1 MKQSALA
8 DTTHPRI
15 LIIDL
20 GSQYTLVI
28 ARTLRELGFRS
39 AVLNSAQAGNWIA
52 KHPLD
57 AIILSGGDASVN
69 DPKAPQPP
77 KIVWKCGVPVLGIC
91 YGMQFMVKHFGGIVA
106 HVREHAEYG
115 PAQIRVTSDSL
126 LFKDTKVTQDVW
138 ASHGDTPQKLPKGFE
153 AIAAAE
159 TYSYAAIQNTDKKLY
174 AVQFHPEVTHTKEG
188 KQILKNFL
196 TRIAS
201 CTYDWD
207 ADAFKQRIVESIE
220 QETQGKKVI
229 IGFSG
234 GVDSTTLTAL
244 LRRAVGP
251 KRVFPVCIDAGQFR
265 EGELTHVRSAARAAG
280 VKLTVMNVEQEMVRA
295 LARTTDA
302 EKKRAAFR
310 EVYKKAFARAV
321 IKIGGSKSKLCIAQG
336 TLATDLIESGAGGE
350 SVKIKTHHN
359 VGLTFSVA
367 QIHPLKDLFKY
378 EVRALAESL
387 DLPKTISS
395 REPFPGP
402 GLLLRVNGAPVTK
415 ERLDLVRHAD
425 TVVRSVL
432 AKNQELLA
440 KENITVSQLVVSLA
454 AGVSHVGVKG
464 DERVYL
470 SPIVVRA
477 VKTIDFMTAEGVQF
491 PAQVRKDITQALC
504 RHKKIGTVLFNET
517 DKPPATTEP
526 E

>member
-1 MKQSALA
+1 MKQSAQV
-8 DTTHPRI
+8 DVSHPRI

-39 AVLNSAQAGNWIA
+39 AVLNPAQAGKWIA

-69 DPKAPQPP
+69 DPHSPRPP
-77 KIVWKCGVPVLGIC
+77 DALWKCGVPVLGIC
-91 YGMQFMVKHFGGIVA
+91 YGMQYMVKHFGGVVA

-115 PAQIRVTSDSL
+115 PARIRVTSVSK
-126 LFKDTKVTQDVW
+126 LFEGTDVSQDVW
-138 ASHGDTPQKLPKGFE
+138 ASHGDTPQKLPKGFV

-159 TYSYAAIQNTDKKLY
+159 TYSCAAIQNTEKKLY

-188 KQILKNFL
+188 KTILNNFL

-201 CTYDWD
+201 CARDWD
-207 ADAFKQRIVESIE
+207 ADAFKERIIDSIAR
-220 QETQGKKVI
+220 ETEGKRVI

-244 LRRAVGP
+244 LRKAVGP

-265 EGELTHVRSAARAAG
+265 DGELVHVRNAARAAG
-280 VKLTVMNVEQEMVRA
+280 VKLTIMNVEAEMLRA
-295 LARTTDA
+295 LKHTTDA
-302 EKKRAAFR
+302 EEKRAAFR
-310 EVYKKAFARAV
+310 EVYKKAFAQAV
-321 IKIGGSKSKLCIAQG
+321 KKVGGAKSKLCIAQG
-336 TLATDLIESGAGGE
+336 TLATDLIESGAGGQ

-359 VGLTFSVA
+359 VGLRFSVE

-387 DLPKTISS
+387 DLPKTIAT

-402 GLLLRVNGAPVTK
+402 GLLLRVNGAPVTR
-415 ERLDLVRHAD
+415 ERLDIVRHAD
-425 TVVRSVL
+425 SVVRSIL
-432 AKNQELLA
+432 EKHDSLL
-440 KENITVSQLVVSLA
+440 KSENVTVSQLVVSLA

-491 PAQVRKDITQALC
+491 PAPVRKEITQQLC

-517 DKPPATTEP
+517 DKPPATTEA

>member
-1 MKQSALA
+1 MEGHSQGV
-8 DTTHPRI
+8 HPRI

-39 AVLNSAQAGNWIA
+39 AVLNPHQAERWL
-52 KHPLD
+52 KTHELD

-69 DPKAPQPP
+69 DPRAPQPP
-77 KIVWKCGVPVLGIC
+77 VSLWKQGVPVLGIC
-91 YGMQFMVKHFGGIVA
+91 YGMQYMVKHFGGVVA

-115 PAQIRVTSDSL
+115 PAKIKITKDTQ
-126 LFKDTKVTQDVW
+126 LFKNTSKEQNVW

-153 AIAAAE
+153 AIAAAD
-159 TYSYAAIQNTDKKLY
+159 TYPCAAIQNTDRKLY
-174 AVQFHPEVTHTKEG
+174 AVQFHPEVTHTPEG
-188 KQILKNFL
+188 KTILSNFL
-196 TRIAS
+196 KDIAG
-201 CTYDWD
+201 CAQDWD
-207 ADAFKQRIVESIE
+207 AEAFKEGIIKGIAASTTDKR
-220 QETQGKKVI
+220 VI

-244 LRRAVGP
+244 IRRAIGP

-265 EGELTHVRSAARAAG
+265 EGEIAHVKAAAKAAG
-280 VKLTVMNVEQEMVRA
+280 VTLTVMNVEKEMLNA
-295 LARTTDA
+295 LKKITDA
-302 EKKRAAFR
+302 EVKRAAFR
-310 EVYKKAFARAV
+310 EVYKRSFARAV
-321 IKIGGSKSKLCIAQG
+321 QKIGGKKSALCIAQG

-359 VGLTFSVA
+359 VGLRFSVE
-367 QIHPLKDLFKY
+367 QIHPLRDLFKY

-387 DLPKTISS
+387 GLPASIAA

-415 ERLDLVRHAD
+415 ERLDIVRHAD
-425 TVVRSVL
+425 TVVRNVL
-432 AKNQELLA
+432 KQQDALL
-440 KENITVSQLVVSLA
+440 KEEGVVVSQLVVSLA
-454 AGVSHVGVKG
+454 AGVMHVGVKG

-470 SPIVVRA
+470 APVVVRA

-491 PAQVRKDITQALC
+491 PAVVRKEITQQLC

>member
-1 MKQSALA
+1 MKDSALEK
-8 DTTHPRI
+8 HPRI

-28 ARTLRELGFRS
+28 ARTLRELGYRS
-39 AVLNSAQAGNWIA
+39 AVLNPHQAERWLKN
-52 KHPLD
+52 HELD

-69 DPKAPQPP
+69 DRHAPKPP
-77 KIVWKCGVPVLGIC
+77 AALWRKGVPVLGIC
-91 YGMQFMVKHFGGIVA
+91 YGMQYMVKHFGGVVA
-106 HVREHAEYG
+106 HVQEHAEYG
-115 PAQIRVTSDSL
+115 PARIRITKDSL
-126 LFKDTKVTQDVW
+126 LFKNTPETQDVW
-138 ASHGDTPQKLPKGFE
+138 ASHGDTPQKLPVGFE
-153 AIAAAE
+153 AVAAAE
-159 TYSYAAIQNTDKKLY
+159 AYSCAAIQNTQKKLY

-188 KQILKNFL
+188 KTILNNFLKN
-196 TRIAS
+196 IAH
-201 CTYDWD
+201 CIQDWD
-207 ADAFKQRIVESIE
+207 AEAFKQSII
-220 QETQGKKVI
+220 QGIAIDTAGKHVI

-244 LRRAVGP
+244 IRRAVGP
-251 KRVFPVCIDAGQFR
+251 QRVFPICIDAGQFR
-265 EGELTHVRSAARAAG
+265 EGEVSQVRAAAKAAG
-280 VKLTVMNVEQEMVRA
+280 VALTILRVEKEMLNKLKKI
-295 LARTTDA
+295 TDA
-302 EKKRAAFR
+302 EQKRAVFR
-310 EVYKKAFARAV
+310 DVYKQSFARAV
-321 IKIGGSKSKLCIAQG
+321 KKMGGKKNAICIAQG

-359 VGLTFSVA
+359 VGLRFAVE
-367 QIHPLKDLFKY
+367 QIHPLRDLFKY

-387 DLPKTISS
+387 NLPEAIST

-415 ERLDLVRHAD
+415 ERLDIVRHAD
-425 TVVRSVL
+425 SVVRDVL
-432 AKNQELLA
+432 KKNQALLK
-440 KENITVSQLVVSLA
+440 KEGVVVSQLVVSLA
-454 AGVSHVGVKG
+454 AGVMHVGVKG

-470 SPIVVRA
+470 APIVVRA

-491 PAQVRKDITQALC
+491 PAIVRKEITQQLC

>member
-1 MKQSALA
+1 MKEG
-8 DTTHPRI
+8 TTEKHPRV

-39 AVLNSAQAGNWIA
+39 AVLNPHQAERWL
-52 KHPLD
+52 KTHELD

-69 DPKAPQPP
+69 DPRAPRPP
-77 KIVWKCGVPVLGIC
+77 AALWKKRVPVLGIC
-91 YGMQFMVKHFGGIVA
+91 YGMQYMVKHFGGVVA

-115 PAQIRVTSDSL
+115 PAKIKITKDTE
-126 LFKDTKVTQDVW
+126 LFKHTAQVQSVW

-153 AIAAAE
+153 AVAAAD
-159 TYSYAAIQNTDKKLY
+159 TYSCAAIQNVSKKLY
-174 AVQFHPEVTHTKEG
+174 AVQFHPEVTHTPEG
-188 KQILKNFL
+188 KTILSNFL
-196 TRIAS
+196 TNIAS
-201 CTYDWD
+201 CTRDWD
-207 ADAFKQRIVESIE
+207 AEAFKEDIIRGIAAD
-220 QETQGKKVI
+220 TAGKRVI

-244 LRRAVGP
+244 IRRAVGA

-265 EGELTHVRSAARAAG
+265 EGEIAHVKAAAKAAG
-280 VKLTVMNVEQEMVRA
+280 VTLRIMNVEKEMLNA
-295 LARTTDA
+295 LKKVTDA
-302 EKKRAAFR
+302 EQKRGAFR
-310 EVYKKAFARAV
+310 EVYKRSFARAV
-321 IKIGGSKSKLCIAQG
+321 QKIGGEKATLCIAQG

-359 VGLTFSVA
+359 VGLRFSVE

-387 DLPKTISS
+387 QLPAAISA

-415 ERLDLVRHAD
+415 ERLDIVRHAD
-425 TVVRSVL
+425 SVVRTVL
-432 AKNQELLA
+432 KQYEALL
-440 KENITVSQLVVSLA
+440 KEEGVVVSQLVVSLA
-454 AGVSHVGVKG
+454 AGVLHVGVKG

-470 SPIVVRA
+470 APVVVRA

-491 PAQVRKDITQALC
+491 PALVRKEITQQLC